1 MELISDRY
9 EILGLDSEENIVSG
23 KLYKARDLLEGVFV
37 YIQLIKDNIYMNEK
51 FLPNLIDEAVIL
63 NEINSN
69 NIARVL
75 DLGIYLGSE
84 ERYFYIVNEYFSG
97 IELKKIINGNYMDLS
112 TVVTITNKVLKTLE
126 EAYKHNLYHGG
137 LTEENIFIDENYNL
151 KIYDFCITKANK
163 GVNIRKENCIEF
175 LSPYQLNIDFTDR
188 QSDFFTLGI
197 ILFNAIFNKMPFGSA
212 KDEKEMLKLIN
223 KGIDWNH
230 IVINNENIVL
240 VNIIKK
246 LTGRNEKYESVH
258 EILVDL
264 SEFMYTKANIKEDEV
279 EYVEGKKLDILID
292 KYKNKTL
299 QKIIIAAVTFT
310 MLGAFIYQFS

>member
-97 IELKKIINGNYMDLS
+97 IELKKLLM
-112 TVVTITNKVLKTLE
+112 VTIW
-126 EAYKHNLYHGG
+126 
-137 LTEENIFIDENYNL
+137 I
-151 KIYDFCITKANK
+151 
-163 GVNIRKENCIEF
+163 
-175 LSPYQLNIDFTDR
+175 YQLWLQLQIKF
-188 QSDFFTLGI
+188 L
-197 ILFNAIFNKMPFGSA
+197 KHW
-212 KDEKEMLKLIN
+212 KKLIN
-223 KGIDWNH
+223 
-230 IVINNENIVL
+230 
-240 VNIIKK
+240 IIF
-246 LTGRNEKYESVH
+246 
-258 EILVDL
+258 I
-264 SEFMYTKANIKEDEV
+264 MEV
-279 EYVEGKKLDILID
+279 
-292 KYKNKTL
+292 
-299 QKIIIAAVTFT
+299 
-310 MLGAFIYQFS
+310 